1 MLNSTSLPARGD
13 DLIRCLQL
21 YYILTIKKE
30 ATKYLGLTIAVD
42 KVARKVR
49 MSAPGVIAEALQCF

>member
-1 MLNSTSLPARGD
+1 MSTTVSHSLLLLTILVLNSTSLPARAD

-42 KVARKVR
+42 
-49 MSAPGVIAEALQCF
+49 